1 MASPFEWRVKFKQG
15 STWYQLPNL
24 NGVSMFRG
32 RRQQIDDYS
41 IDTMTLTSLFPS
53 SWTTTPKL
61 GDEVRAY
68 IYKPGVVVGA
78 DAFDAFWGRIR
89 NVKID
94 YGMVPNEDR
103 VTIECEG
110 LQADWGRA
118 QLNSFVIAQDKTDKQ
133 VLDVATEVGLT
144 VFQFGGRSTAS
155 GQTYTG
161 NAFSVINDI
170 TRTEE
175 ARFFAASTAHLDPA
189 VLAWYGRNYIQSTI
203 YRFNDGTVTANPLQL
218 AYDGVQFRSTADN
231 YYNEVTITPAAVA
244 QQTATLNVT
253 PVYGWQKDTLD
264 ATTGQAADHA
274 QYLLNN
280 FQNTGQQV
288 QEISFT
294 DVQQIP
300 RYDTNAFNTDMI
312 QVITSCIACRAQI
325 GFRGTTYRC
334 VIEGV
339 SVTAVPGVTRVTLYV
354 SAEDT
359 NAYLILDDAVYGTL
373 DYNKLGY

>member
-15 STWYQLPNL
+15 STWYQLPDL

-68 IYKPGVVVGA
+68 IYKPGEVIGM

-118 QLNSFVIAQDKTDKQ
+118 QLNSFAIAQDRTDEQ

-144 VFQFGGRSTAS
+144 VAQTGGRSIAS

-161 NAFSVINDI
+161 NAFAVINDI

-175 ARFFAASTAHLDPA
+175 ARIYAYSATHLGAA
-189 VLAWYGRNYIQSTI
+189 VLAWYGRNVTDITTYV
-203 YRFNDGTVTANPLQL
+203 FNDGTGTAAPLQL
-218 AYDGVQFRSTADN
+218 KYDGVQFRSTADN

-244 QQTATLNVT
+244 QQTASLGTT

-288 QEISFT
+288 QEITLT
-294 DVQQIP
+294 DVQQVP
-300 RYDTNAFNTDMI
+300 RYDTGQFNIDMV
-312 QVITSCIACRAQI
+312 QVITSSITRRARI
-325 GFRGTTYRC
+325 HFRGGTYRC

-359 NAYLILDDAVYGTL
+359 NAYLILDDAVYGRL
-373 DYNKLGY
+373 DFNKLGY